1 MPISKEELGKL
12 VKHARDLKSEKIG
25 KKYSQASLAIDIKKS
40 QGLIGDIEAGRTYP
54 SSSVLLSIA
63 NACEVPMSMFD
74 EYKEI
79 IEKDDFSKIV
89 DPEIR
94 AIARDVSKLKPE
106 KKELFKNLLKQ
117 MSDEANE
124 ASEK

>member
-1 MPISKEELGKL
+1 MSISKEELGKL

-25 KKYSQASLAIDIKKS
+25 KKYSQASLATDIGKS

-54 SSSVLLSIA
+54 SSSVLIAIA

-74 EYKEI
+74 DYKEI
-79 IEKDDFSKIV
+79 INTDDFSKII

-94 AIARDVSKLKPE
+94 AIARNVTKLSPKN
-106 KKELFKNLLKQ
+106 KELFKNLLKQ
-117 MSDEANE
+117 MSDVADEAN
-124 ASEK
+124 KQ